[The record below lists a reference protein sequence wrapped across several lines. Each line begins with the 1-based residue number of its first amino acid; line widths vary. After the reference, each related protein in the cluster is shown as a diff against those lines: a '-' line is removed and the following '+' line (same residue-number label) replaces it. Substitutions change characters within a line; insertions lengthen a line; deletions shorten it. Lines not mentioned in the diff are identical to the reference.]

1 MYLNFEMMGFAIL
14 KKIKTRNFVFMLQ
27 CMYFN
32 FVDLDF
38 SERAHFLETPFRTL
52 NSKFLT
58 TISDQIYY

>member
-1 MYLNFEMMGFAIL
+1 MGFAII
-14 KKIKTRNFVFMLQ
+14 KMIKTRNYVLMLQ

-38 SERAHFLETPFRTL
+38 SERAHVLETPFRTP
-52 NSKFLT
+52 KFKILT